1 MVIAVRNGCSSIS
14 KAVIPVGFLYR
25 VRSKNEKVKKV
36 EAFEFLAINTK
47 FTMLSMF
54 AYKAFS
60 SSKEVTSAVAR
71 SGDHWFNGLIVK
83 LLN

>member
-1 MVIAVRNGCSSIS
+1 M
-14 KAVIPVGFLYR
+14 
-25 VRSKNEKVKKV
+25 KVKKV
-36 EAFEFLAINTK
+36 EAFEFFAVNTK

-54 AYKAFS
+54 AFKAFS
-60 SSKEVTSAVAR
+60 SSKEVTSAVTR